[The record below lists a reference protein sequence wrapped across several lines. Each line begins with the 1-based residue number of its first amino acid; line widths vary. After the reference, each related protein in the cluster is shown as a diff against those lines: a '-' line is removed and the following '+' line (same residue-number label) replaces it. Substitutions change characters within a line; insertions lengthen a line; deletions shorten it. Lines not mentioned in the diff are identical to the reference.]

1 MHKLVI
7 NKILLRLK
15 YFLMPAVAEG
25 KKGGKFMKSIKP
37 GRGPS
42 MMSGVMSIAVGIFGL
57 FWTIMAA
64 SIGGGFMALFGL
76 VFIGIA
82 ISSAVYNFKNA
93 TSENRYSTYDIV
105 DSTEESDPFNERFGK
120 NRTVSAEFDHYA
132 DGTPLFSDES
142 VAVDRTAPTT
152 NAFCP
157 YCGNEVEK
165 DFIYCNNCG
174 KELPRD

>member
-1 MHKLVI
+1 
-7 NKILLRLK
+7 
-15 YFLMPAVAEG
+15 
-25 KKGGKFMKSIKP
+25 MKSIKP

-42 MMSGVMSIAVGIFGL
+42 MMSGVMSVAVGIFGL
-57 FWTIMAA
+57 IWTIMAA
-64 SIGGGFMALFGL
+64 SMGGGIFALFGL

-105 DSTEESDPFNERFGK
+105 DSTEETDPFNERFGRPP
-120 NRTVSAEFDHYA
+120 NVSADFDHYA
-132 DGTPLFSDES
+132 DGTPRFSDEAAS
-142 VAVDRTAPTT
+142 ANRSAASSNEFASGSRTTT

-157 YCGNEVEK
+157 YCGNEVEQ

>member
-1 MHKLVI
+1 
-7 NKILLRLK
+7 
-15 YFLMPAVAEG
+15 
-25 KKGGKFMKSIKP
+25 MKSIKP

-42 MMSGVMSIAVGIFGL
+42 MMSGVMCIAVGIFGL

-64 SIGGGFMALFGL
+64 SMGGGIFALFGL

-82 ISSAVYNFKNA
+82 ITSAVYNFKNA

-120 NRTVSAEFDHYA
+120 QQNSSADFEHYA
-132 DGTPLFSDES
+132 DGTPRFSGES
-142 VAVDRTAPTT
+142 ASVSRPATA

>member
-1 MHKLVI
+1 
-7 NKILLRLK
+7 
-15 YFLMPAVAEG
+15 
-25 KKGGKFMKSIKP
+25 MKSIKP

-42 MMSGVMSIAVGIFGL
+42 MMSGVMSVAVGIFGL

-64 SIGGGFMALFGL
+64 SMGGGFFALFGL
-76 VFIGIA
+76 AFIGIA

-105 DSTEESDPFNERFGK
+105 DSTEESDPFNDRFGK
-120 NRTVSAEFDHYA
+120 NRAVSAELDHYA
-132 DGTPLFSDES
+132 DGTPRCSPES
-142 VAVDRTAPTT
+142 AAVDRTAPTS

>member
-1 MHKLVI
+1 
-7 NKILLRLK
+7 
-15 YFLMPAVAEG
+15 
-25 KKGGKFMKSIKP
+25 MKSIKP

-42 MMSGVMSIAVGIFGL
+42 MMSGVMSVAVGIFGL

-105 DSTEESDPFNERFGK
+105 DSTEETDPFNERFGK
-120 NRTVSAEFDHYA
+120 QTKAPSDFDHYA
-132 DGTPLFSDES
+132 DGTPRFSDEAAS
-142 VAVDRTAPTT
+142 GTAVSGSRPATS

>member
-1 MHKLVI
+1 
-7 NKILLRLK
+7 
-15 YFLMPAVAEG
+15 
-25 KKGGKFMKSIKP
+25 
-37 GRGPS
+37 
-42 MMSGVMSIAVGIFGL
+42 
-57 FWTIMAA
+57 MAA

-93 TSENRYSTYDIV
+93 TSENRYSAYDIV
-105 DSTEESDPFNERFGK
+105 DSTEETDPFNEHFGK
-120 NRTVSAEFDHYA
+120 NRTISADLDHYA
-132 DGTPLFSDES
+132 DSTPRFSNDSAS
-142 VAVDRTAPTT
+142 VSKTEASA

>member
-1 MHKLVI
+1 MG
-7 NKILLRLK
+7 NN
-15 YFLMPAVAEG
+15 
-25 KKGGKFMKSIKP
+25 MKSIKP

-105 DSTEESDPFNERFGK
+105 DSTEESDPFNDRFGK
-120 NRTVSAEFDHYA
+120 NRTVSAELDHYA
-132 DGTPLFSDES
+132 DGTPRFSPES
-142 VAVDRTAPTT
+142 AAVDRTAPTS

>member
-1 MHKLVI
+1 
-7 NKILLRLK
+7 
-15 YFLMPAVAEG
+15 
-25 KKGGKFMKSIKP
+25 MKSIKP

-64 SIGGGFMALFGL
+64 SIGGGFMALFGI

-82 ISSAVYNFKNA
+82 IASAVYNFKNA
-93 TSENRYSTYDIV
+93 TSENRYSAYDIV
-105 DSTEESDPFNERFGK
+105 DSTEETDPFNERYGRPQ
-120 NRTVSAEFDHYA
+120 NISADLEQYA
-132 DGTPLFSDES
+132 DGTPRFSDES
-142 VAVDRTAPTT
+142 ASADRTASAT

>member
-1 MHKLVI
+1 MG
-7 NKILLRLK
+7 NN
-15 YFLMPAVAEG
+15 
-25 KKGGKFMKSIKP
+25 MKSIKP

-42 MMSGVMSIAVGIFGL
+42 MMSGVASIGAAIFGL
-57 FWTIMAA
+57 IWTIAAA
-64 SIGGGFMALFGL
+64 SMGAGPFALFGL
-76 VFIGIA
+76 VFIGMA
-82 ISSAVYNFKNA
+82 VASGVYNFKNA

-105 DSTEESDPFNERFGK
+105 DSTEETDPFNERFGK
-120 NRTVSAEFDHYA
+120 QANVSSAFDHYA
-132 DGTPLFSDES
+132 DGTPRFSDE
-142 VAVDRTAPTT
+142 AVSDSRTASA